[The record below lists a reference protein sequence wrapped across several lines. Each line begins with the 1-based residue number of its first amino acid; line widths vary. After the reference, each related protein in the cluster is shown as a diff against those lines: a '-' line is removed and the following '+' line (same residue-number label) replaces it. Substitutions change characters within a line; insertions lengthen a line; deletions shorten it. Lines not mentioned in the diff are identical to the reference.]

1 MFAKASTMIAA
12 APATRRCA
20 RLLCVAMLLVVAA
33 MSLSVG
39 SSAHAGQTTLND
51 LTRAETVHFWPDL
64 YRNGGE
70 TLYCRQPF
78 DVRLGLT
85 MSHVYAPEWV
95 AHQLGC
101 EDVEQCRRTV
111 PAFAYIESDLHN
123 LYPARLGADDA
134 RGELPFGFVP
144 GDRRDFGS
152 ECIFKVDPARG
163 LAQPPVPARGDIA
176 RAILYMMWE
185 YGLALPRL
193 MTADLLREWNSED
206 PVDAEERRRNDAI
219 AAIQGNRN
227 PFIDTPELADRF

>member
-1 MFAKASTMIAA
+1 MNAP
-12 APATRRCA
+12 APATRRCTRPWA
-20 RLLCVAMLLVVAA
+20 VAVSVVVVAMTLFA
-33 MSLSVG
+33 
-39 SSAHAGQTTLND
+39 SAPATAGQTTLND
-51 LTRAETVHFWPDL
+51 LTRTEAVHFWPDV

-78 DVRLGLT
+78 TVRLGLT

-95 AHQLGC
+95 AHQLTC
-101 EDVEQCRRTV
+101 EDVDLCRQTV

-123 LYPARLGADDA
+123 LFPARLGTDDA

-144 GDRRDFGS
+144 GDRRDFGQD
-152 ECIFKVDPARG
+152 CIFKVDPARG

-185 YGLALPRL
+185 YGLALPRS
-193 MTADLLREWNSED
+193 MTLDLLRQWNRED
-206 PVDAEERRRNDAI
+206 PVTADERRRNEAI

-227 PFIDTPELADRF
+227 PFVDTPELADRF